1 MINKTK
7 LTLICLFVLFLI
19 FSSISFAQEKAKK
32 SGGGRGYCMM
42 GWSMLDLDE
51 LNSRLK
57 SKGYTEFSN
66 SFFSIGGGGHGII
79 NKLIIGGQGGTLI
92 GGDETVNLNASTF
105 KTFVIGGYGL
115 FDVGYLV
122 YSKKGLNVY
131 PMLGMGGGGLT
142 FTIREISTPSFE
154 DLLENPKRKVELIY
168 GGFLVNISLGVDYM
182 IKFAEDEKGTGGL
195 IVGFKAGYM
204 LAPFTHDWKMD
215 DNDVT
220 GGPDVG
226 FNGPYVKLM
235 FGGGGMSHY

>member
-1 MINKTK
+1 MK
-7 LTLICLFVLFLI
+7 LVLVISIGILLIL
-19 FSSISFAQEKAKK
+19 SSLSLAQEKATK

-42 GWSMLDLDE
+42 GWSTLDLDE
-51 LNSRLK
+51 LNVRLK

-66 SFFSIGGGGHGII
+66 NFFSIGGGGHGII

-92 GGDETVNLNASTF
+92 GGEETVNLNGGTL
-105 KTFVIGGYGL
+105 KTSVIGGYGL

-142 FTIREISTPSFE
+142 FTIKEISTPSFE

-168 GGFLVNISLGVDYM
+168 GGFLVNVSLGVDYL

-215 DNDVT
+215 ENDVT
-220 GGPDVG
+220 GGPDIG
-226 FNGPYVKLM
+226 FNGPYVKIM
-235 FGGGGMSHY
+235 FGGGGMSQY